1 MRERINR
8 LARGIIDNGSPE
20 LVLTPERVEAS
31 VPAACKGF
39 RLFLPA
45 VADPGNTAGSK
56 ADQEDHQQRYKHWG
70 KGPAPCMFQGII

>member
-31 VPAACKGF
+31 VPAGEVIRGEILVSSGNNLHIKGLVYS
-39 RLFLPA
+39 RDRKS
-45 VADPGNTAGSK
+45 VV
-56 ADQEDHQQRYKHWG
+56 
-70 KGPAPCMFQGII
+70 

>member
-31 VPAACKGF
+31 VPAGEVIRAYK
-39 RLFLPA
+39 R
-45 VADPGNTAGSK
+45 AGVV
-56 ADQEDHQQRYKHWG
+56 Q
-70 KGPAPCMFQGII
+70 P